1 MTYSKLKIGALAL
14 VFAISSSAVIRAQSP
29 QAQQPGLPALMIPA
43 RVVEDPSVKDGW
55 QRYEIGATPTLGLI
69 LPSKPNG
76 TVEGVQGQVINTYV
90 SVNSSGV
97 YAAVRI
103 DGLPTSLERASEE
116 ARSNYFRSFFRGFAQ
131 GFEKA
136 VSKSIKDKLELLD
149 VTQVPTATGR
159 NGFQQ
164 RMTLGTTQGRG
175 QMVFAG
181 NSAFGLVALWFPGA
195 PAADVD
201 SFFGSFRVK

>member
-14 VFAISSSAVIRAQSP
+14 VFAISSSALIRAQSP
-29 QAQQPGLPALMIPA
+29 QPQQPGLPALMIPA

-55 QRYEIGATPTLGLI
+55 RRYEIGATPTLSLI

-76 TVEGVQGQVINTYV
+76 TVEEVQGQVINTYV
-90 SVNSSGV
+90 SANSTGV

-103 DGLPTSLERASEE
+103 DRLATNLERATEE
-116 ARSNYFRSFFRGFAQ
+116 ARSNYFRTFFQGFAL

-136 VSKSIKDKLELLD
+136 VSQSVKDKLELLE

-175 QMVFAG
+175 QMVFVG
-181 NSAFGLVALWFPGA
+181 NSAIGLVALWFPGA

-201 SFFGSFRVK
+201 SFFGSFRIK

>member
-1 MTYSKLKIGALAL
+1 MTYSKLTLGALAL
-14 VFAISSSAVIRAQSP
+14 VVAIFSSAVVRAQSP
-29 QAQQPGLPALMIPA
+29 QAREPGLPALMIPA
-43 RVVEDPSVKDGW
+43 RVVEDLSLKDGW

-69 LPSKPNG
+69 LPSKPNE
-76 TVEGVQGQVINTYV
+76 TAEEVQGQVVFTYV
-90 SVNSSGV
+90 SGNSSGV

-103 DGLPTSLERASEE
+103 ERLPTNLEHATDE
-116 ARSNYFRSFFRGFAQ
+116 ARSNYFRSFFQGFAR

-136 VSKSIKDKLELLD
+136 VSKSIKDKLELLE
-149 VTQVPTATGR
+149 VTQVPTATGI

-164 RMTLGTTQGRG
+164 RMTLGATQGRG
-175 QMVFAG
+175 QMVFEG

-201 SFFGSFRVK
+201 SFFASFRVK